1 MKNKLRFKP
10 NRIKNL
16 KLVIRDKHISFP
28 RLPIVKLAL
37 PLDFKVKLPSIQGI
51 NLGGAKTAI
60 ATALGVSILTIT
72 GAIYFSIQGIN
83 PAPEWPKAAVYDAER
98 SQRLGMESIGV
109 GDKPVDRGTMT
120 LQLNLGGGVRVDEL
134 VFDNL
139 SIGKGSGL
147 TDAIKI
153 STTAGSIICEK
164 LILDGVEATDLT
176 MTTSTA
182 YTFKVT
188 TTTADGLS
196 ISPTLSSNPIK
207 YSYGS
212 SRGSVSIPAVT
223 EGTFD
228 RIIITGSTTSTVG
241 TISFKDVKAY
251 GAGITLQNLN
261 SGEIVIKNSV
271 IGDGSGIDSASFT
284 IASTVEITSST
295 ISGNVE
301 QPISIK

>member
-1 MKNKLRFKP
+1 MK

-28 RLPIVKLAL
+28 RLPIVRLAL
-37 PLDFKVKLPSIQGI
+37 PLDFKIKIPSIQGI
-51 NLGGAKTAI
+51 NLGGAKTAV
-60 ATALGVSILTIT
+60 AVALGVSILTIT
-72 GAIYFSIQGIN
+72 GAVYFSIQGID
-83 PAPEWPKAAVYDAER
+83 PAPEWPDAATYDAER
-98 SQRLGMESIGV
+98 AQRLGLEKIGV
-109 GDKPVDRGTMT
+109 GNKPSTEEQRQTMT
-120 LQLNLGGGVRVDEL
+120 LQLNLGGGVRVNEL
-134 VFDNL
+134 SFSDL

-153 STTAGSIICEK
+153 STTA
-164 LILDGVEATDLT
+164 
-176 MTTSTA
+176 
-182 YTFKVT
+182 VT

-241 TISFKDVKAY
+241 TISFTNVRAY

-261 SGEIVIKNSV
+261 CGEIIIRNSI

>member
-1 MKNKLRFKP
+1 MK

-28 RLPIVKLAL
+28 RLPIVRLAL
-37 PLDFKVKLPSIQGI
+37 PLDFKIKIPSIQGI
-51 NLGGAKTAI
+51 NLGGAKTAV
-60 ATALGVSILTIT
+60 AVALGVSILTIT
-72 GAIYFSIQGIN
+72 GAVYFSIQGID
-83 PAPEWPKAAVYDAER
+83 PAPEWPDAATYDAER
-98 SQRLGMESIGV
+98 AQRLGLEKIGV
-109 GDKPVDRGTMT
+109 GNKPSTEEQRQTMT
-120 LQLNLGGGVRVDEL
+120 LQLNLGGGVRVNEL
-134 VFDNL
+134 SFSDL

-176 MTTSTA
+176 MTTTTA

-241 TISFKDVKAY
+241 TISFTNVRAY

-261 SGEIVIKNSV
+261 CGEIIIRNSI